1 MFPTRALLLL
11 SLAPLGCA
19 VQAKSLAS
27 PSGTLAEV
35 VKAETG
41 RDAENPALPRALGAQ
56 QPMLRVAALR
66 ALARTVA
73 PGSAPLAAPLVGDP
87 DKTVATWAAYA
98 LGQVGGPEAEAA
110 LIDAA
115 AGASQ
120 VPEEA
125 LLALGRT
132 GSATAAR
139 ALGTRLDDAAPGIR
153 AQAATALGLL
163 ARRLPRQFPSERY
176 VGALGRLLKD
186 PDRDVRFGAAYA
198 LFRFQSSPAGLALIS
213 ALGDTDGEIRAT
225 AVRGIGAAGM
235 SPAVLD
241 TVLDDPDWRVRA
253 QAARALGLVGSST
266 KAQRASAAQRLV
278 ALLPRELLRWS
289 SPDEAR
295 ATGSV
300 HVLAELVEAAR
311 LLGEDGDRVLSDL
324 ADGLSAGGK
333 RPPPERNRI
342 DCALAMALDAR
353 EGLPRRVKTC
363 GDTSLPAWRRF
374 ELEARLWKDRG
385 DQGID
390 PLLELSHHADERAR
404 AAAVDALG
412 QVELDRARGALVGL
426 LDAEDPFLVSA
437 AAAGLAPA
445 IAKAMRPQG
454 LDEALDRAVRRLS
467 RVEDPG
473 LVAGVI
479 DALGS
484 YGPEGARFLS
494 LLDELMKDRRP
505 AVRRRAAAAIGAIT
519 KKTPSFGGGGDG
531 PASAIASQNAT
542 DPKLSGRLHAII
554 ETTRGPIEIVLFA
567 DVAPRTVEAF
577 LALAA
582 AGFYRDRSFHR
593 VVADFVIQGG
603 CPRGDGW
610 GGPGRALLEETSPLP
625 FVRGALGIATA
636 GPDTGGSQFFIMHS
650 RHPHLDGGYTLFGQ
664 VVSGMSV
671 VDAIEQDDRIIDIRP
686 EDGPKAKSEVP

>member
-115 AGASQ
+115 AGASP

-139 ALGTRLDDAAPGIR
+139 ALGARLDDAAPGIR

-176 VGALGRLLKD
+176 VGTLTKLLKD
-186 PDRDVRFGAAYA
+186 PERDVRFGAAYA
-198 LFRFQSSPAGLALIS
+198 LFRFQSSAAGLALIS
-213 ALGDTDGEIRAT
+213 ALTDADGEIRAT

-241 TVLDDPDWRVRA
+241 TILDDPDWRVRA

-266 KAQRASAAQRLV
+266 KAHRPSAAQRLV
-278 ALLPRELLRWS
+278 ALLPRELARWS

-295 ATGSV
+295 AIGSV

-311 LLGEDGDRVLSDL
+311 LFGEDGDRVLSDL
-324 ADGLSAGGK
+324 ADGLSSGGK

-374 ELEARLWKDRG
+374 ELEARLWKDKG

-390 PLLELSHHADERAR
+390 PLLELSRHADERAR

-437 AAAGLAPA
+437 AAAGLAPS
-445 IAKAMRPQG
+445 IAKGTRPQG
-454 LDEALDRAVRRLS
+454 LEEALDRAVRRLS

-484 YGPEGARFLS
+484 FGAEGARFLG
-494 LLDELMKDRRP
+494 LLDELLKDRRP

-519 KKTPSFGGGGDG
+519 KKTPSFGGSGDG
-531 PASAIASQNAT
+531 TVYAT
-542 DPKLSGRLHAII
+542 DPKLSGRLHAVI
-554 ETTRGPIEIVLFA
+554 ETTRGPVEIVLFA

>member
-66 ALARTVA
+66 ALARSIA

-87 DKTVATWAAYA
+87 DKTVATWAAYT

-139 ALGTRLDDAAPGIR
+139 ALGPRLDDPSPGIR
-153 AQAATALGLL
+153 AHAATALGLL
-163 ARRLPRQFPSERY
+163 ARRLPKQFPSERY
-176 VGALGRLLKD
+176 VGALARLLKE

-198 LFRFQSSPAGLALIS
+198 LFRFQSAPAGLALIG
-213 ALGDTDGEIRAT
+213 ALGDADGEIRAT

-235 SPAVLD
+235 SPSVLD
-241 TVLDDPDWRVRA
+241 TVLDDADWRVRA

-266 KAQRASAAQRLV
+266 KAHRPSAAQRLV

-324 ADGLSAGGK
+324 ADGLPAGGK

-390 PLLELSHHADERAR
+390 PLLELSRHADERAR

-437 AAAGLAPA
+437 AAAGLAPS
-445 IAKAMRPQG
+445 IAKGTRPQG
-454 LDEALDRAVRRLS
+454 LEEALDRAVRRLS

-479 DALGS
+479 DAVGS
-484 YGPEGARFLS
+484 YGPEGARFLG
-494 LLDELMKDRRP
+494 LLDELLKDRRP

-519 KKTPSFGGGGDG
+519 KKTPSFGGGGD
-531 PASAIASQNAT
+531 AA
-542 DPKLSGRLHAII
+542 DPKLAGRLHAVI